1 MLDASMVKEMTPL
14 EFVTRAQNPPA
25 PLLLDVRE
33 EWELAIARL
42 EQAVHIPM
50 GSVPERL
57 DELDPAAEI
66 VVLCRS
72 GGRSAQVARFL
83 QQQGFSNVWN
93 LAGGILAW
101 SEQLD
106 PSIAQY

>member
-1 MLDASMVKEMTPL
+1 MTPR
-14 EFVTRAQNPPA
+14 EYAARAEAGQA

-33 EWELAIARL
+33 GWELAIARL
-42 EQAVHIPM
+42 DGVLHIPM
-50 GSVPERL
+50 GEIPARLGELAPER
-57 DELDPAAEI
+57 EI

-72 GGRSAQVARFL
+72 GGRSATVARFL
-83 QQQGFSNVWN
+83 QQQGYRDVWN

-106 PSIAQY
+106 PSLTQY

>member
-1 MLDASMVKEMTPL
+1 MTPR
-14 EFVTRAQNPPA
+14 EYAARAEAGQA

-33 EWELAIARL
+33 GWELAIARL
-42 EQAVHIPM
+42 DGVMHIPM
-50 GSVPERL
+50 GEIAARLGELAPER
-57 DELDPAAEI
+57 EI

-72 GGRSAQVARFL
+72 GGRSATVARFL
-83 QQQGFSNVWN
+83 QQQGYSNVWN

-106 PSIAQY
+106 PSLTQY

>member
-1 MLDASMVKEMTPL
+1 MTPR
-14 EFVTRAQNPPA
+14 EYAARAEAGAA

-33 EWELAIARL
+33 GWELEIARL
-42 EQAVHIPM
+42 DGVLHIPM
-50 GSVPERL
+50 GEIPARLGELAPER
-57 DELDPAAEI
+57 EI

-72 GGRSAQVARFL
+72 GGRSATVARFL
-83 QQQGFSNVWN
+83 QQQGYQDVWN

-106 PSIAQY
+106 PSLTQY

>member
-1 MLDASMVKEMTPL
+1 MLKEMSPG
-14 EFVTRAQNPPA
+14 EFAARAAAGQPPM
-25 PLLLDVRE
+25 LLDIRE
-33 EWELAIARL
+33 EWELAIARIDD
-42 EQAVHIPM
+42 AVHIPM
-50 GSVPERL
+50 GDIPARL
-57 DELDPAAEI
+57 GELEPDRDI

-83 QQQGFSNVWN
+83 EQQGYQRVWN

-106 PSIAQY
+106 PSIPPY

>member
-1 MLDASMVKEMTPL
+1 MTPR
-14 EFVTRAQNPPA
+14 EYAARAEAGPA
-25 PLLLDVRE
+25 PVLLDIRE
-33 EWELAIARL
+33 DWELAIARL
-42 EQAVHIPM
+42 DGVLHIPM
-50 GSVPERL
+50 GEIPARLGELAPER
-57 DELDPAAEI
+57 EI

-83 QQQGFSNVWN
+83 QQQGFRDVWN

-106 PSIAQY
+106 PSLAQY

>member
-1 MLDASMVKEMTPL
+1 MTPR
-14 EFVTRAQNPPA
+14 EYAARAEAGAA

-33 EWELAIARL
+33 GWELAIASL
-42 EQAVHIPM
+42 DGVLHIPM
-50 GSVPERL
+50 GEIPARL
-57 DELDPAAEI
+57 DELAPEREI

-72 GGRSAQVARFL
+72 GGRSATVARFL
-83 QQQGFSNVWN
+83 QQQGYRDVWN

-106 PSIAQY
+106 PSLTQY

>member
-1 MLDASMVKEMTPL
+1 MTPR
-14 EFVTRAQNPPA
+14 EYAARAEAGPA

-33 EWELAIARL
+33 GWELAIARL
-42 EQAVHIPM
+42 DGVLHIPM
-50 GSVPERL
+50 GEIPARLGELAPEQ
-57 DELDPAAEI
+57 EI

-72 GGRSAQVARFL
+72 GGRSATVARFL
-83 QQQGFSNVWN
+83 QQQGYRNVWN

-106 PSIAQY
+106 PSLTQY

>member
-1 MLDASMVKEMTPL
+1 MLKEMTPA
-14 EFVTRAQNPPA
+14 EFAARADAKPEPV
-25 PLLLDVRE
+25 LLDIRE
-33 EWELAIARL
+33 EWELAIARVESAL
-42 EQAVHIPM
+42 HIPM
-50 GSVPERL
+50 GELPDRL
-57 DELDPAAEI
+57 DELDKDRDI

-83 QQQGFSNVWN
+83 QQQGFPRVWN

-106 PSIAQY
+106 PSLSPY

>member
-1 MLDASMVKEMTPL
+1 MVREMTPR
-14 EFVTRAQNPPA
+14 EFVARREQGDV

-33 EWELAIARL
+33 DWELAIARL
-42 EQAVHIPM
+42 DEALHIPM
-50 GSVPERL
+50 GEIPARL
-57 DELDPAAEI
+57 QELDPERET

-83 QQQGFSNVWN
+83 QQHGFRAVWN
-93 LAGGILAW
+93 LSGGILAW

-106 PSIAQY
+106 PSLTPY

>member
-1 MLDASMVKEMTPL
+1 MTPR
-14 EFVTRAQNPPA
+14 EYAARAEAGPA

-33 EWELAIARL
+33 GWELAIARL
-42 EQAVHIPM
+42 DGVLHIPM
-50 GSVPERL
+50 GEIAARLGELAPEQ
-57 DELDPAAEI
+57 EI

-72 GGRSAQVARFL
+72 GGRSATVARFL
-83 QQQGFSNVWN
+83 QQQGYSNVWK

-106 PSIAQY
+106 PSLTPY

>member
-1 MLDASMVKEMTPL
+1 MTPR
-14 EFVTRAQNPPA
+14 EYAARAEAGPA

-33 EWELAIARL
+33 GWELAIARL
-42 EQAVHIPM
+42 DGVLHIPM
-50 GSVPERL
+50 GEIPARLGELAPER
-57 DELDPAAEI
+57 EI

-72 GGRSAQVARFL
+72 GGRSATVARFL
-83 QQQGFSNVWN
+83 QQQGYRDVWN

-106 PSIAQY
+106 PSLTQY